1 MNDTMSTGP
10 MPPASRPMLSLV
22 VLSFRNFET
31 TTGPCLATLVRA
43 ITEASRVDPV
53 QLILVDNASDDGSAS
68 RCAAWAMLNPAVLY
82 LAQPKNLGFAG
93 GMNAGVAMATGDW
106 VCLVNND
113 TLFPPSAIAALLE
126 TLARVPENVAMVGP
140 VTNAAGNGQ
149 RLPLPTVGMESVALV
164 GAAAVL
170 IPTGLLTPSYR
181 TDFFCVAIRRCA
193 WRQLGGL
200 DTAFGL
206 GYYED
211 FDFSL
216 RLQQAGLAQVIAEDV
231 FIAHVGSATFSALG
245 DQQKVLMRH
254 NRALLR
260 ERHPGVHF
268 EHVREGNAA
277 ALRHLLA
284 VVHESGWTN
293 SLRLRAAWRL
303 AALLQDEAKSPFKRW
318 RWRWATRDVRHTLAA
333 AGIEARF
340 PAAPALT
347 SRIQR

>member
-1 MNDTMSTGP
+1 MNEAMSTGP
-10 MPPASRPMLSLV
+10 VLPASRPTLSLV

-31 TTGPCLATLVRA
+31 TSGPCLATLVKA
-43 ITEASRVDPV
+43 ITEASGVGLV

-68 RCAAWAMLNPAVLY
+68 RCAAWATLHPAVLY

-93 GMNAGVAMATGDW
+93 GMNTGVAMATGDW

-113 TLFPPSAIAALLE
+113 TLFPSGSITALLD
-126 TLARVPENVAMVGP
+126 TLACVPENVAMVGP

-149 RLPLPTVGMESVALV
+149 RLPLPNVEMKSVALI
-164 GAAAVL
+164 GAAAMQA
-170 IPTGLLTPSYR
+170 PTGLLTPTYR
-181 TDFFCVAIRRCA
+181 TDFFCVAVRRST
-193 WRQLGGL
+193 WLKLGGL

-216 RLQQAGLAQVIAEDV
+216 RLRQTGLAQVIAEDV

-245 DQQKVLMRH
+245 DRQKVLMRH

-260 ERHPGVHF
+260 ERHPEVHF
-268 EHVREGNAA
+268 EHVREGNAV
-277 ALRHLLA
+277 ALRHLLS
-284 VVHESGWTN
+284 VVHESGWTDG
-293 SLRLRAAWRL
+293 LRQRAAWRL

-318 RWRWATRDVRHTLAA
+318 RWRWATRDVRRMLAA

-340 PAAPALT
+340 PATPT
-347 SRIQR
+347 PTTRT